1 MLITELSITDIAT
14 FPKKYC
20 NDFQDTR
27 ILINHFSFVEICN
40 NSMAL
45 QTKEKKILGQM
56 SDKQCRGGVESN
68 RTNLELIFIEFF
80 RNIFHLS
87 NQSNHKFSN
96 RIERISNKSSIWKIW
111 LHPIVGVDS
120 NEFRINFHR
129 IANYRI

>member
-1 MLITELSITDIAT
+1 MVITELSITDIAT

-68 RTNLELIFIEFF
+68 RTNLELIFIEFLNHF
-80 RNIFHLS
+80 SPFESIESQIF
-87 NQSNHKFSN
+87 KSN
-96 RIERISNKSSIWKIW
+96 RT
-111 LHPIVGVDS
+111 
-120 NEFRINFHR
+120 NFEQ
-129 IANYRI
+129 I